1 MVQKSRQTREWT
13 PPCQIL
19 ASPVSWFLLE
29 EVKGAVHG
37 WNTSPTPALQQHQ
50 HLSAHTHT
58 QKKEILIYMDK
69 LQPLKF
75 SYVACNMD
83 LIVFA
88 VEFLL
93 KSLHQTL
100 QTEKVPTLFT
110 VTRINSRF

>member
-1 MVQKSRQTREWT
+1 
-13 PPCQIL
+13 
-19 ASPVSWFLLE
+19 
-29 EVKGAVHG
+29 
-37 WNTSPTPALQQHQ
+37 
-50 HLSAHTHT
+50 
-58 QKKEILIYMDK
+58 MDK